1 MSADCPATNNS
12 DSYLQFSRDVAQTI
26 FIIKVVLSSFGIFVS
41 LFVILLIGFMK
52 TYKQFVYR
60 LVIYLMAINTLLAL
74 FQVLELIPIV
84 VNDENL
90 IVVRNGEGWQEACV
104 IIGYMDTAIVW
115 MSNLLIIW
123 TMLYMLSQSWQLYRF
138 SLMQSSPQGLIT
150 GSRAKIC
157 EIGGVLFIIVASFLV
172 TWIPLLFDMYGP
184 SGLVLDKDSQ

>member
-123 TMLYMLSQSWQLYRF
+123 TMLYNALTKLATVSLLPNAVKSAGSNYRQPGKN
-138 SLMQSSPQGLIT
+138 L
-150 GSRAKIC
+150 
-157 EIGGVLFIIVASFLV
+157 
-172 TWIPLLFDMYGP
+172 
-184 SGLVLDKDSQ
+184 